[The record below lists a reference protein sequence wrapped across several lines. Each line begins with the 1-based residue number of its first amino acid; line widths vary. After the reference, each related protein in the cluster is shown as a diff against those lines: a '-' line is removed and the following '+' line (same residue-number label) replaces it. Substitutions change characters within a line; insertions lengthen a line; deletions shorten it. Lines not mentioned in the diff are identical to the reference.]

1 MTCDGRADAGQQEN
15 RTLDTPIGKTLR
27 ASTARRAGAAM
38 IGVMFIGLDVLLVA
52 LKAGDPLRLCVG
64 ILAIVSL
71 GYLAGWDR
79 PTLGWR
85 LKAAQGSRYWAKAA
99 LLMGGIILAA
109 VVVAAG
115 VYLAVV
121 RDPRPLSSFRLF
133 QEPSQF
139 WRWGLHA
146 CLVAPVTE
154 ELFYRF
160 TLCTAVAAVARPWV
174 VIAASGVAFAG
185 LHVLYGNPGV
195 DNCLAGLLL
204 AWAYLKSGSLLVPL
218 LLHSAGNLAVGLIH
232 MVMCYLP

>member
-1 MTCDGRADAGQQEN
+1 MVA
-15 RTLDTPIGKTLR
+15 
-27 ASTARRAGAAM
+27 
-38 IGVMFIGLDVLLVA
+38 VMFIGLDVLLVA
-52 LKAGDPLRLCVG
+52 LEAGDLLRLCGGV
-64 ILAIVSL
+64 LALGSL

-85 LKAAQGSRYWAKAA
+85 VKAVQGGRYWVKAA
-99 LLMGGIILAA
+99 LLMGGIIVVAA
-109 VVVAAG
+109 LVAAG

-121 RDPRPLSSFRLF
+121 SHPRPLSDFRLF

-146 CLVAPVTE
+146 CLVAPVIE
-154 ELFYRF
+154 ELIYRF
-160 TLCTAVAAVARPWV
+160 TLCTAAAAVARPWV

-204 AWAYLKSGSLLVPL
+204 GWAYLKSGSLLVPI
-218 LLHSAGNLAVGLIH
+218 LLHSAGNLAVGVIH
-232 MVMCYLP
+232 VVMCYLP